1 MSLNRNA
8 AELRSLVFAL
18 REALLAHIS
27 LSTDFCSV
35 FIRNFVGVFIL
46 SLDGGETLS
55 GGLFLR
61 ARLFEN
67 PLHRRI
73 LDWLTGEFTQGRAFK
88 LVSLF
93 LNRTFVQVY
102 LRESLGDALAVQ
114 VCALKRERRRPRIA
128 GLFFGSQ
135 IKRGSGGSRG
145 FPSGWAGALVMPGR
159 DWLEGGGLCSRRL
172 AYRTSCSVLSS
183 VPLRLSSELSAFQH
197 LTLLKDLCVCFPP
210 VVLWACSLPRPH

>member
-8 AELRSLVFAL
+8 AELRSLLFAL
-18 REALLAHIS
+18 RKALLAHIS

-55 GGLFLR
+55 GGLFR

-67 PLHRRI
+67 PLHRRS

-93 LNRTFVQVY
+93 WIEPLFKFTSVNHLATRSRF
-102 LRESLGDALAVQ
+102 RCARSKEKDDGLGSPTCFLAARSRVG
-114 VCALKRERRRPRIA
+114 V
-128 GLFFGSQ
+128 
-135 IKRGSGGSRG
+135 GGSRG